1 VAEDAAVSA
10 VPDAAPRTGLAVFD
24 FDGTLT
30 RRDTLLGFLVR
41 VAGVSRVARALA
53 AEGRGLVLGLR
64 DDARRDPTKAAVLA
78 RVLGGRSATEVDAVA
93 REYGQHVVE
102 RALRPDMR
110 ARLEW
115 HRAQGHELCIVSA
128 SLEPYLRVAADRL
141 GVGLLA
147 CTELEVDAEGRLTGR
162 LVGGNCRRAAKVDR
176 LRALVDLDA
185 YEVWAYGDSTGDT
198 ELLAAADH
206 AVWV

>member
-1 VAEDAAVSA
+1 VNALPEAS
-10 VPDAAPRTGLAVFD
+10 PRTGLAVFD

-41 VAGVSRVARALA
+41 VAGVPQVSRALA
-53 AEGRGLVLGLR
+53 AEGFGLVMGLR
-64 DDARRDPTKAAVLA
+64 DDTRRDPAKAAVLA
-78 RVLGGRSATEVDAVA
+78 RVLAGRSVEAVDAVA
-93 REYGQHVVE
+93 REYGRQVVE
-102 RALRPDMR
+102 HALRPDTR

-128 SLEPYLRVAADRL
+128 SLEPYLRVVADRL
-141 GVGLLA
+141 DVGLLA
-147 CTELEVDAEGRLTGR
+147 CTELEVDAHGRLTGG

-185 YEVWAYGDSTGDT
+185 HEVWAYGDSTGDT